1 MFLPV
6 SVGGLLLGV
15 SLFANP
21 AWSADAPSVE
31 YAMKIPPRN
40 NDVEYDSPDPKTY
53 KQCKVVS
60 VNEGKMSGWLIVGP
74 GGQPLRKFMDTNDDG
89 VVDQLSYF
97 RAGLEVYRDI
107 DTNFNNKIDQSRW
120 MNLGGTRWGV
130 DSNEDGKIDSWKMI
144 SPDEVSRVAVKALV
158 SQDVSLLTPLLITKA
173 DLAELGIKGPLETKL
188 LASVSDPAARLK
200 KSATGSKVIN
210 AKTTWMKFDAAPPG
224 VIPAETY
231 KTPADLY
238 VYENAMAIVDSGN
251 PQQPGLI
258 NLGEL
263 VRIGDVW
270 KLTIIP
276 HPLDANAEL
285 APGIVMFHAAGA
297 GAADAT
303 QNSTPE
309 VSDEMRELVAELEK
323 VMKAPPAPNAG
334 KPAFE
339 KYYKQVENALIKLV
353 NASKTD
359 EDRAQWTRQ
368 LLDQVAAAVQSGNYP
383 SGVARLKQLETEI
396 TKASPKSPLVPVAKY
411 RAMLAQYAN
420 SMQEADSNE
429 ARQKIHET
437 WLKNL
442 EDFLDENP
450 KADDAADA
458 GLQLAVALEF
468 GGKIDKAKKWYQH
481 VSTEFGESPSGSRAA
496 GALRRIELTGK
507 PLTLTGAALA
517 GGGTVDL
524 KQFKGKN
531 VLVFFWD
538 TRSKLC
544 LEDLPQIKTLYEE
557 YRSKGFEVIGINL
570 DVVKD
575 EVGPY
580 LSQHQVRWPQIFEP
594 GGLESAPARTFGIIS
609 LPTMFLVDGDGKV
622 INRNATVA
630 DVKTYLQEA
639 IAATAK
645 K

>member
-1 MFLPV
+1 
-6 SVGGLLLGV
+6 
-15 SLFANP
+15 
-21 AWSADAPSVE
+21 
-31 YAMKIPPRN
+31 
-40 NDVEYDSPDPKTY
+40 
-53 KQCKVVS
+53 
-60 VNEGKMSGWLIVGP
+60 MSGSDRW
-74 GGQPLRKFMDTNDDG
+74 R
-89 VVDQLSYF
+89 LS
-97 RAGLEVYRDI
+97 VP
-107 DTNFNNKIDQSRW
+107 
-120 MNLGGTRWGV
+120 V
-130 DSNEDGKIDSWKMI
+130 
-144 SPDEVSRVAVKALV
+144 
-158 SQDVSLLTPLLITKA
+158 
-173 DLAELGIKGPLETKL
+173 
-188 LASVSDPAARLK
+188 
-200 KSATGSKVIN
+200 
-210 AKTTWMKFDAAPPG
+210 
-224 VIPAETY
+224 
-231 KTPADLY
+231 
-238 VYENAMAIVDSGN
+238 
-251 PQQPGLI
+251 PGL
-258 NLGEL
+258 
-263 VRIGDVW
+263 
-270 KLTIIP
+270 
-276 HPLDANAEL
+276 
-285 APGIVMFHAAGA
+285 
-297 GAADAT
+297 
-303 QNSTPE
+303 QNGNR
-309 VSDEMRELVAELEK
+309 SD
-323 VMKAPPAPNAG
+323 
-334 KPAFE
+334 
-339 KYYKQVENALIKLV
+339 YKQVENALIKLV

>member
-1 MFLPV
+1 M
-6 SVGGLLLGV
+6 
-15 SLFANP
+15 
-21 AWSADAPSVE
+21 
-31 YAMKIPPRN
+31 
-40 NDVEYDSPDPKTY
+40 
-53 KQCKVVS
+53 
-60 VNEGKMSGWLIVGP
+60 
-74 GGQPLRKFMDTNDDG
+74 
-89 VVDQLSYF
+89 
-97 RAGLEVYRDI
+97 
-107 DTNFNNKIDQSRW
+107 
-120 MNLGGTRWGV
+120 
-130 DSNEDGKIDSWKMI
+130 
-144 SPDEVSRVAVKALV
+144 
-158 SQDVSLLTPLLITKA
+158 
-173 DLAELGIKGPLETKL
+173 
-188 LASVSDPAARLK
+188 
-200 KSATGSKVIN
+200 
-210 AKTTWMKFDAAPPG
+210 
-224 VIPAETY
+224 
-231 KTPADLY
+231 
-238 VYENAMAIVDSGN
+238 
-251 PQQPGLI
+251 I